1 LLNQEETPLF
11 AQYAELIGLDMGVAI
26 RTKEDLEEIFM
37 SLVDQVK
44 SARLKLAPV
53 KKSRWFSWHQCCHD
67 QIREFWTMRMLLAHE
82 FGDLNLDEELR
93 VWTAPESGGMKLAL
107 RCTTWSTWV
116 TTKVLEL
123 GGQPL
128 WSWYT
133 KFIEDVKTPH
143 DGFNRTL
150 SLIEDKWLSD
160 EQFRNLA
167 KVLSDVEQITK
178 VNKYMEHLGADSP
191 CNMDSFVDQLYFYV
205 LSLLEKRAC
214 SASKMNC
221 GPEAYAGLLSHD
233 AEQAQRALDLMMS
246 DWKALVLLE
255 QSQTNQLIA
264 GDLRIA
270 IPPVMRVI
278 FQLCEQGFHD
288 QAREL
293 LKPILV
299 TFPDTKCIEDIH
311 GVIRNDA
318 RLNINKRQTF
328 AQVQRCI
335 LGSSALESREV
346 PHPVAL
352 TKNVFKRRWKR
363 TRGGLSWKVQFNAK
377 AEKLPRKHS
386 VLLGEKKWQ
395 TISEDT
401 LQRSS
406 AAWQVVRF
414 YMKFNLRQRRLA
426 LCVHWLEND
435 V

>member
-1 LLNQEETPLF
+1 
-11 AQYAELIGLDMGVAI
+11 
-26 RTKEDLEEIFM
+26 
-37 SLVDQVK
+37 
-44 SARLKLAPV
+44 
-53 KKSRWFSWHQCCHD
+53 
-67 QIREFWTMRMLLAHE
+67 
-82 FGDLNLDEELR
+82 
-93 VWTAPESGGMKLAL
+93 
-107 RCTTWSTWV
+107 
-116 TTKVLEL
+116 
-123 GGQPL
+123 
-128 WSWYT
+128 
-133 KFIEDVKTPH
+133 
-143 DGFNRTL
+143 
-150 SLIEDKWLSD
+150 
-160 EQFRNLA
+160 
-167 KVLSDVEQITK
+167 
-178 VNKYMEHLGADSP
+178 MEHLGADSP

-270 IPPVMRVI
+270 IPIPPVMRVI

-363 TRGGLSWKVQFNAK
+363 TRGGPLVEGPVQ
-377 AEKLPRKHS
+377 
-386 VLLGEKKWQ
+386 
-395 TISEDT
+395 
-401 LQRSS
+401 
-406 AAWQVVRF
+406 
-414 YMKFNLRQRRLA
+414 RQGRETPQEA
-426 LCVHWLEND
+426 LCVAWREEVANHQRGHFAALKRCVASCSVLYVQSATKEACTLCALAGK
-435 V
+435 